1 MLRLFARFLAAMA
14 LFAVIYLLYIN
25 TTQTSFTQFKK
36 KETIFISLANLPEI
50 ILPSKEENAGYQ
62 YELLIKYLD
71 SLNKKKVKFNDSK
84 FDLKIFYSK
93 DICEKCIV
101 INNQDLLLV
110 SNDYDNEENDIEIIE
125 TFQKSLID
133 NAILKNYKMSYVSN
147 DLDDLIYNLSKNLIS
162 HTIIT
167 RSSYLFYKKYYPNLS
182 IKKVIG
188 NINLLWKFSVDDGSL
203 QNNLS
208 KFLESSE
215 TSSLVADLNNKYY
228 SKNSISSY
236 IFIGSRIFISDMVT
250 KLPVYESKFKK
261 AASLNNLDWKLLA
274 AISYQES
281 KWNNDAIS
289 PTGVRGLMM
298 LTKNTADMLGVNR
311 LIPDESIIGASR
323 YIKKLRGKYTE
334 FNEDTQINM
343 TLGAYNLGPGHIS
356 DIIKLSILDN
366 KSIEDWDTL
375 KKYLLKLNKKQFY
388 KQMKYGYARGW
399 EAVQYIEN
407 VKQYYDIISFLE
419 QNDNKIDNK
428 ILEEVPDTL

>member
-1 MLRLFARFLAAMA
+1 MLSLFARFIAAMII
-14 LFAVIYLLYIN
+14 FAGIYLLYTN
-25 TTQTSFTQFKK
+25 TTQTSLAQFNK
-36 KETIFISLANLPEI
+36 KEIIFVSLANIPEI

-71 SLNKKKVKFNDSK
+71 SLNKQKVEFNDSN

-93 DICEKCIV
+93 DVCERCIV
-101 INNQDLLLV
+101 INNQDMLLI
-110 SNDYDNEENDIEIIE
+110 SNDYDNEENDVEIIE
-125 TFQKSLID
+125 TFQRSLTD
-133 NAILKNYKMSYVSN
+133 NALLKNYKISYLNN
-147 DLDDLIYNLSKNLIS
+147 DLDDLIYNLSNNLIS

-188 NINLLWKFSVDDGSL
+188 NTNLLWKFSTDDGSL
-203 QNNLS
+203 QNNLF
-208 KFLESSE
+208 KFLELSE
-215 TSSLVADLNNKYY
+215 TSSFIANLNNKYY

-236 IFIGSRIFISDMVT
+236 IFIGSRIFVSDMIT
-250 KLPVYESKFKK
+250 KLPVYESRFKK
-261 AASLNNLDWKLLA
+261 AASMNDLDWKLLA

-281 KWNNDAIS
+281 KWNNNAIS
-289 PTGVRGLMM
+289 PTGVKGLMM
-298 LTKNTADMLGVNR
+298 LTKSTADMLGVNR

-323 YIKKLRGKYTE
+323 YLKKLSEKYAE
-334 FNEDTQINM
+334 FDEDTKVSL

-366 KSIEDWDTL
+366 KSLEDWNTL
-375 KKYLLKLNKKQFY
+375 KIYLLKLNKKQFY

-419 QNDNKIDNK
+419 EKDNKTDNK
-428 ILEEVPDTL
+428 ILNEVPKTL

>member
-1 MLRLFARFLAAMA
+1 MLRLFARFIAAMT
-14 LFAVIYLLYIN
+14 LFAGIYLLYTN

-36 KETIFISLANLPEI
+36 KEIIFVSLANLPEI

-71 SLNKKKVKFNDSK
+71 SLNKQKVALNDSN

-93 DICEKCIV
+93 DVCERCIV

-110 SNDYDNEENDIEIIE
+110 SNNYDNKENDIEIIE
-125 TFQKSLID
+125 TFQRSLTD
-133 NAILKNYKMSYVSN
+133 NAILKDYKLSYLNN
-147 DLDDLIYNLSKNLIS
+147 DLDDLIYNLSNNLIS
-162 HTIIT
+162 LTILT

-188 NINLLWKFSVDDGSL
+188 NTNLVWKFSTDDGTL
-203 QNNLS
+203 QDNLF
-208 KFLESSE
+208 KFLELSE
-215 TSSLVADLNNKYY
+215 TSSFIASLNNKYY

-236 IFIGSRIFISDMVT
+236 IFIGSRIFISDMIT

-261 AASLNNLDWKLLA
+261 AASMNDLDWKLLA

-281 KWNNDAIS
+281 KWNNNAIS

-323 YIKKLRGKYTE
+323 YLKKLSEKYTE
-334 FNEDTQINM
+334 FDEDTKVSL

-366 KSIEDWDTL
+366 KSLEDWDTL
-375 KKYLLKLNKKQFY
+375 KIYLLKLNKKQFY

-407 VKQYYDIISFLE
+407 VKQYYDIISFLDE
-419 QNDNKIDNK
+419 KDNETDNK
-428 ILEEVPDTL
+428 ILNEVPKTL

>member
-1 MLRLFARFLAAMA
+1 MLRLFARFIAAMI
-14 LFAVIYLLYIN
+14 LFAGIYLLYTN
-25 TTQTSFTQFKK
+25 TTQTSLVLLKH
-36 KETIFISLANLPEI
+36 KEIIYANLENIPEI

-71 SLNKKKVKFNDSK
+71 SLNKKKVVFNDSK

-93 DICEKCIV
+93 DICERCIV
-101 INNQDLLLV
+101 VNNQDLLLV
-110 SNDYDNEENDIEIIE
+110 TNNHDNKENDIEIIE
-125 TFQKSLID
+125 IFQKSLRD
-133 NAILKNYKMSYVSN
+133 NPILKNYKINYIN
-147 DLDDLIYNLSKNLIS
+147 DDLDDLIYNLNNNLIS

-203 QNNLS
+203 QNSLFD
-208 KFLESSE
+208 FLELTE
-215 TSSLVADLNNKYY
+215 TSSFIANLNDKYY

-236 IFIGSRIFISDMVT
+236 IFIGSRIFISDMIT
-250 KLPVYESKFKK
+250 KLPIYESKFKE
-261 AASLNNLDWKLLA
+261 AASLTNLDWKLLA

-281 KWNNDAIS
+281 KWNNNAIS

-298 LTKNTADMLGVNR
+298 LTKNTANMLGVNR

-323 YIKKLRGKYTE
+323 YLKKLSEKYTE
-334 FNEDTQINM
+334 FSKDTKISM

-366 KSIEDWDTL
+366 KRIDDWDTL

-419 QNDNKIDNK
+419 AKDNKIDNK
-428 ILEEVPDTL
+428 ILNEVPKTL

>member
-1 MLRLFARFLAAMA
+1 
-14 LFAVIYLLYIN
+14 
-25 TTQTSFTQFKK
+25 
-36 KETIFISLANLPEI
+36 
-50 ILPSKEENAGYQ
+50 
-62 YELLIKYLD
+62 
-71 SLNKKKVKFNDSK
+71 
-84 FDLKIFYSK
+84 
-93 DICEKCIV
+93 
-101 INNQDLLLV
+101 
-110 SNDYDNEENDIEIIE
+110 
-125 TFQKSLID
+125 
-133 NAILKNYKMSYVSN
+133 MSYVSN

-203 QNNLS
+203 QNNLF

-215 TSSLVADLNNKYY
+215 TSSLIANLNNKYY

-366 KSIEDWDTL
+366 KRIDDWDTL

-419 QNDNKIDNK
+419 QKDNKIDNK
-428 ILEEVPDTL
+428 ILDEVPDTL